1 MKSPKTISEYLIERL
16 HFYGVN
22 HVFGIPGD
30 YIIKLYDQMHKSGL
44 IEPINT
50 CDEQGSG
57 FAADAYAR
65 IRGMGVTCHTYGVG
79 GIKALHTTASSYAER
94 SPVVVISGA
103 PGLKERSHGP
113 ILHHTVKT
121 FDSQF
126 KMFEEVTVA
135 SCVLD
140 NPTTAF
146 SEIDRVLSAALRHQR
161 PVYIEIPRDML
172 LVAGDL
178 NHIPS
183 TFVRAGSNP
192 DTLQQ
197 ALAEAVKLINQAN
210 KPVIIADVELQRYGL
225 KDTFERLLAS
235 TNIPF
240 ASTILGKALISE
252 LHPSFM
258 GVYQGALGVEDVRQY
273 VEESDCLIMLG
284 MMLTDINLGLFS
296 AKIDPAQSIFVSS
309 EKVSI
314 WNHTYEQ
321 VQLQDFVEGLT
332 EAGITKRQLGKIP
345 HPKKP
350 GNTGNKSECS
360 HIYLESP
367 TGNTISIPQ
376 GESVAGRASD
386 NAIVLDEDSG
396 VSRHHARFHR
406 EGSSVSITDLGSA
419 NGTFINNSLLRAN
432 TVYPLHDGDEVGFGR
447 QLTYVIRGIVSEAI
461 DFSQVSRTQKTILQ
475 IPAIPDTDFP
485 FEAIKGQKIT
495 TTRVFEA
502 VNAFIDKHTVVT
514 ADNGETLIAG
524 ADLLIRSDEG
534 FFAPGYYTSLGY
546 AVPVAMGVQI
556 ADPNR
561 RPLVLVGDAA
571 FQMTGVEL
579 STMARFKLNPIVI
592 VLNNGGYGSERP
604 IVDGPYNDVLRWNY
618 YRFSEVLNVGKGA
631 FVETEDQLRDA
642 LLAAREYTE
651 GSFIIDIHLEQGDYS
666 PAFKRFLEL
675 FAKGAG

>member
-1 MKSPKTISEYLIERL
+1 MKPSKTISEYLIERL
-16 HFYGVN
+16 YFYGVR
-22 HVFGIPGD
+22 HMFGIPGD

-65 IRGMGVTCHTYGVG
+65 IRGMGVTCQTYGVG

-121 FDSQF
+121 FDSQS
-126 KMFEEVTVA
+126 KMFEEVTIA
-135 SCVLD
+135 SCILD
-140 NPTTAF
+140 NPATAF
-146 SEIDRVLSAALRHQR
+146 SEIDRVLSAAMRYQR
-161 PVYIEIPRDML
+161 PVYIEIPRDMF
-172 LVAGDL
+172 LVPGDL

-183 TFVRAGSNP
+183 TYGRPGSNSE
-192 DTLQQ
+192 TLQQ

-258 GVYQGALGVEDVRQY
+258 GVYQGALGVQDVRQY
-273 VEESDCLIMLG
+273 VESSDCLIMLG
-284 MMLTDINLGLFS
+284 MVLTDINLGLFS

-314 WNHTYEQ
+314 WNRTYEQ

-332 EAGITKRQLGKIP
+332 EAGITMRQLGKIP
-345 HPKKP
+345 HPLKP
-350 GNTGNKSECS
+350 GNKGECDR
-360 HIYLESP
+360 IYLESS
-367 TGNTISIPQ
+367 TGETISIPQ
-376 GESVAGRASD
+376 GESIAGRAPD
-386 NAIVLDEDSG
+386 NAIVLDEDAG
-396 VSRHHARFHR
+396 VSRHHARFLR
-406 EGSSVSITDLGSA
+406 EGSSVWITDLDSA
-419 NGTFINNSLLRAN
+419 NGTFINNSLLPAN
-432 TVYPLHDGDEVGFGR
+432 TAYPLHDGNEVGFGR
-447 QLTYVIRGIVSEAI
+447 QLTYTIRGIISPPTI
-461 DFSQVSRTQKTILQ
+461 DSGEVTRTQKTILQ

-514 ADNGETLIAG
+514 GETLIAG

-534 FFAPGYYTSLGY
+534 FFAPAYYTSLGY

-618 YRFSEVLNVGKGA
+618 YRFSEVLNVGKGLL
-631 FVETEDQLRDA
+631 VETEDQLRDA

-651 GSFIIDIHLEQGDYS
+651 GFFIIDIRLEQGDYS